1 MPPAILF
8 YDVVLFIHV
17 AAIIV
22 AFGVTFAY
30 PVLSASIR
38 TSRPEAVADFHR
50 AQELVGKRL
59 IAPFGGIAFLAGIYL
74 AADRDL
80 FDRVWVTVPM
90 LILIILLVAGGAFFG
105 PTEKRLAELAAR
117 DASRAAPGSQ
127 MTFSDEYQALNARL
141 RLVGTIMPLLVLV
154 AVFMMITKPG
164 GY

>member
-8 YDVVLFIHV
+8 YDVVLFVHV

-30 PVLSASIR
+30 PLIGMSVRA
-38 TSRPEAVADFHR
+38 SRPEAVADFHR

-90 LILIILLVAGGAFFG
+90 LILIVLLVSGGAFFG

-117 DASRAAPGSQ
+117 DVSRAAPGSQ
-127 MTFSDEYQALNARL
+127 TTFSDEYEALNSRL
-141 RLVGTIMPLLVLV
+141 KVVGTIMPLLVLV
-154 AVFMMITKPG
+154 AVFMMVVKPG